1 MVSLMLNFV
10 RGLSMMRIS
19 ATVRELY
26 VFQLYSS
33 YEKFIPM
40 QVLKLS
46 LNNSTEILS
55 DALSLSK
62 KMSFV
67 LMRKPHAARAP
78 VMVQAVI
85 CFKISI

>member
-10 RGLSMMRIS
+10 RGLSMMRTS

-62 KMSFV
+62 KMS
-67 LMRKPHAARAP
+67 PHAARTP